1 MEITKA
7 SEIQLK
13 KELKSLQKKIEEL
26 QEQQREAR
34 EFGDLSENEEY
45 HAVVREVESVSRRI
59 GEIKEILS
67 SAEVIDNDDNGPR
80 IGINNYVR
88 LTNRTQAR
96 AARIFRMDTKGN
108 TVAGDG
114 EECTLSIYSPVGAAI
129 YNGTSGIYKVT
140 TKSGIVEYEVQK
152 LSTAE
157 VQQYLEGGGG

>member
-7 SEIQLK
+7 SEIQFK
-13 KELKSLQKKIEEL
+13 KELKSLQKKIGEL

-45 HAVVREVESVSRRI
+45 HAVVREVESASRRI

-67 SAEVIDNDDNGPR
+67 SAEVIDSDDNGPR

-88 LTNRTQAR
+88 LINRTQGR

-108 TVAGDG
+108 TVAGG
-114 EECTLSIYSPVGAAI
+114 KGECTLSIYSPVGAAI
-129 YNGTSGIYKVT
+129 YNGTSGIYKVA
-140 TKSGIVEYEVQK
+140 TKAGIVEYEVHK
-152 LSTAE
+152 LSTVE
-157 VQQYLEGGGG
+157 IQRYLEGVGG